1 MKNCKKIFISGKMTG
16 LEKYNFPKFDEI
28 EKRLQA
34 VNVPCVNPAHI
45 SRQFKEEDVLNNK
58 DVFDE
63 MIRRQLCVMMDCDAI
78 LLIGDNWNTSGGAM
92 KELKVAIAKD
102 MKIFLES
109 DLVKLEVEYKGK

>member
-63 MIRRQLCVMMDCDAI
+63 MIGRQMWAMMDCDAI
-78 LLIGDNWNTSGGAM
+78 LLIGDNWNTSGGVM
-92 KELKVAIAKD
+92 RELKIAFAKN